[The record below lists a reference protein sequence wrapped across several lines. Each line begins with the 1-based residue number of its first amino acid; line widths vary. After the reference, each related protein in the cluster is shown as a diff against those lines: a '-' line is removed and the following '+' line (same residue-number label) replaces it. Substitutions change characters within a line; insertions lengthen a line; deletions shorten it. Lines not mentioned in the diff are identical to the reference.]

1 MTWLVVLGA
10 KRNCRSALE
19 MALMTHLWHARFRL
33 SAAQFDD
40 HSHFADRNLLF

>member
-1 MTWLVVLGA
+1 LTGSGQLHATTL
-10 KRNCRSALE
+10 L
-19 MALMTHLWHARFRL
+19 THLCHARFRL